1 MKRQQFQPLV
11 IFLALLVWGGSALA
25 ETQYVGGEVKVN
37 MRKGQGTDFAINEI
51 LKTDDKVEVLSHNKK
66 SGWSRVRTEKGNVG
80 YILTRFLTTTPPP
93 FEQLANY
100 EQEISALKETNAALQ
115 ARLKDSQGS
124 VKTTTSQNSELEK
137 ENQALKD
144 RLSFIEETSAN
155 VVKIGDENQHL
166 RERLLGLEA
175 EVSRLQQQNVEL
187 KTWYKGQNAGAVILV
202 IGLFFGVVVARLMS
216 RRRSSAWSSDR
227 L

>member
-1 MKRQQFQPLV
+1 MNRQQFQPLL
-11 IFLALLVWGGSALA
+11 ILFALLLWATSALA
-25 ETQYVGGEVKVN
+25 ETQYVSGEVKVN
-37 MRKGQGTDFAINEI
+37 MRKGQGTDYAINAI
-51 LKTDDKVEVLSHNKK
+51 LSTNDKVEVLQHYKK
-66 SGWSRVRTEKGNVG
+66 TGWSRVRTENGKVG
-80 YILTRFLTTTPPP
+80 YILTRFLTATPPP
-93 FEQLANY
+93 TEQLAQY
-100 EQEISALKETNAALQ
+100 EQELVALKAENAE
-115 ARLKDSQGS
+115 LKAKLEESQGS
-124 VKTTTSQNSELEK
+124 VLTTTSEKSQLEK
-137 ENQALKD
+137 ENKALQD
-144 RLSFIEETSAN
+144 RLNFIEETSAN

-202 IGLFFGVVVARLMS
+202 IGLLIGLVAARLAP